1 MTDFLDLCEK
11 RQSCRKFADKPVE
24 HDKLVKCV
32 QAARLAPSGCN
43 SQPWSFIV
51 VEKSDIAKAVLA
63 CGQPGGMNAYL
74 NDAKAVILVL
84 EEYAKLM
91 PTLRDRLDSQYF
103 AKSDIGAAMEHICL
117 EAEDQGLGSL
127 IVGLFDRTK
136 IREILGLPETAR
148 IAGFI
153 AIGYSDDPLREKT
166 RKSLDAI
173 VKYY

>member
-1 MTDFLDLCEK
+1 MADFLDLCK
-11 RQSCRKFADKPVE
+11 RRQSCRKFAKKAVE

-32 QAARLAPSGCN
+32 EAARLTPSGCN

-51 VEKSDIAKAVLA
+51 VEKEELAKQVLS

-74 NDAKAVILVL
+74 NDAAAVILVM

-91 PTLRDRLDSQYF
+91 PNLRDRLDSQYF

-127 IVGLFDRTK
+127 IVGLFDRPK
-136 IREILGLPETAR
+136 IREILGLPESAR
-148 IAGFI
+148 IAGYI
-153 AIGYSDDPLREKT
+153 AIGYSEDPLREKT
-166 RKSLDAI
+166 RKSLESI
-173 VKYY
+173 VKFY